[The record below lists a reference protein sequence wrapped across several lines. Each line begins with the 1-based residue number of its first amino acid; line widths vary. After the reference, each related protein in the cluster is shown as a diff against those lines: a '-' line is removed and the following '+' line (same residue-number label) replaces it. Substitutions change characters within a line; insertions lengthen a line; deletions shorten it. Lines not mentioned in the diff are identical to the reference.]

1 MNVYLRAKN
10 DSKSFI
16 KLLLLLMVP
25 FALYGFYKN
34 GILLYKKDL
43 INLFSL
49 FKVPFLVCISIITTY
64 ILKKLFEEDFI
75 SYRLLLNIFISI
87 ITPAKTNIIVFIVL
101 LVLLNILYK
110 FKKLN
115 IPLIYMI
122 LYIITSYLFKNL
134 SYQNIYEESVVHN
147 YTLTNYLFGCGSGGI
162 SNTLTIYSILSFIY
176 LITKFEY
183 KKHIPITAFVVYYVL
198 ITISF
203 LLGNNA
209 DINFTLNNNLIF
221 AFVYLNTISIFTPY
235 TKGGNYIYG
244 FALGLFTFLFSFL
257 DINIGVYITSLIL
270 SLCYPL
276 FDKIILKI
284 K

>member
-16 KLLLLLMVP
+16 KLLLLLMIP

-49 FKVPFLVCISIITTY
+49 FKVPFLVCISIIITY

-110 FKKLN
+110 FKKIN

-122 LYIITSYLFKNL
+122 LYIFTSYLFKNL

-244 FALGLFTFLFSFL
+244 FVLGLFTFLFSFL

>member
-1 MNVYLRAKN
+1 MNVYLKTKN

-16 KLLLLLMVP
+16 KLLLLLMIP
-25 FALYGFYKN
+25 FTLYGFYKN

-49 FKVPFLVCISIITTY
+49 FKVPFLVCTSIIITY
-64 ILKKLFEEDFI
+64 IFKKLFKEDLI

-110 FKKLN
+110 LKKVN

-122 LYIITSYLFKNL
+122 LYIIISYLFKNL

-183 KKHIPITAFVVYYVL
+183 KKHIPITAFIVYYVL

-209 DINFTLNNNLIF
+209 TINFTLNNNLIF
-221 AFVYLNTISIFTPY
+221 AFIYLNTISIFTPY

-244 FALGLFTFLFSFL
+244 FILGLFTFIFSFL

>member
-16 KLLLLLMVP
+16 KLLLLLMIP

-49 FKVPFLVCISIITTY
+49 FKVPFLVCISIIITY

-110 FKKLN
+110 FKKIN

-122 LYIITSYLFKNL
+122 LYIFTSYLFKNL

>member
-244 FALGLFTFLFSFL
+244 FALGLFTFLFSFF

>member
-64 ILKKLFEEDFI
+64 IFKKLFKEDFI

>member
-64 ILKKLFEEDFI
+64 ILKKLFKEDFI

-183 KKHIPITAFVVYYVL
+183 KKHISITAFVVYYVL

>member
-43 INLFSL
+43 INLFGL

-122 LYIITSYLFKNL
+122 LYIITSYFFKNL

>member
-1 MNVYLRAKN
+1 MNVYLRTKN

-16 KLLLLLMVP
+16 KLLLLLMIP

-244 FALGLFTFLFSFL
+244 FALGLFTFLFSFF

>member
-16 KLLLLLMVP
+16 KLLLLLMIP

-183 KKHIPITAFVVYYVL
+183 KKHIPIIAFVVYYVL

-244 FALGLFTFLFSFL
+244 FALGLFTFLFSFF

>member
-1 MNVYLRAKN
+1 MKVYLKAKN

-16 KLLLLLMVP
+16 KLLLLLMIP

-49 FKVPFLVCISIITTY
+49 FKVPFLVGTSIIITY
-64 ILKKLFEEDFI
+64 IFKKLFKEDLI

-110 FKKLN
+110 FKKVN

-122 LYIITSYLFKNL
+122 LYIIISYLFKNL

-183 KKHIPITAFVVYYVL
+183 KKHIPITAFIVYYVL

-209 DINFTLNNNLIF
+209 TINFTLNNNLIF
-221 AFVYLNTISIFTPY
+221 AFIYLNTISIFTPY

-244 FALGLFTFLFSFL
+244 FILGLFTFIFSFL

>member
-16 KLLLLLMVP
+16 KLLLLLMIP

-122 LYIITSYLFKNL
+122 LYIITSYFFKNL

>member
-16 KLLLLLMVP
+16 KLLLLLMIP

-49 FKVPFLVCISIITTY
+49 FKVPFLVCISIIITY

-122 LYIITSYLFKNL
+122 LYIFTSYLFKNL

-270 SLCYPL
+270 SLCYTL

>member
-16 KLLLLLMVP
+16 KLLLLLMIP

-49 FKVPFLVCISIITTY
+49 FKVPFLVCISIIITY

-244 FALGLFTFLFSFL
+244 FALGLFTFLFSFF

-270 SLCYPL
+270 SLCYPF

>member
-64 ILKKLFEEDFI
+64 ILKKLFKEDFI

>member
-16 KLLLLLMVP
+16 KLLLLLMIP

-244 FALGLFTFLFSFL
+244 FALGLFTFLFSFF

>member
-64 ILKKLFEEDFI
+64 IFKKLFKEGFI

>member
-16 KLLLLLMVP
+16 KLLLLLMIP

-49 FKVPFLVCISIITTY
+49 FKVPFLVCISIIITY

>member
-64 ILKKLFEEDFI
+64 IFKKLFKEDFI

-183 KKHIPITAFVVYYVL
+183 KKHIPITAFVVYFVL

>member
-16 KLLLLLMVP
+16 KLLLLLMIP

-49 FKVPFLVCISIITTY
+49 FKVPFLVCISITTTY